1 MEKLERPRR
10 ADARRNRAR
19 IIGSAR
25 KLFARLGND
34 AQMEEIAADS
44 GLGMGTLYR
53 HFPNKQALLTEI
65 VRERFEGMIEL
76 AQAAERIEDPGE
88 AFEAV
93 LGSYLEAA
101 DGDAAFQL
109 ALLGSTE
116 FEWEG
121 VVQQKAEFAEI
132 VTRIIDRAVA
142 AGDVRDDLSVRRLPA
157 DHQWRDG
164 DDVLQA
170 ERQQRLAPTPRARA
184 RPGPHAGGGRRRSAV
199 ASVAAM
205 VSERT
210 ARALMARLAAEQS
223 EQRLPSVVAGLVRDG
238 ELIWTGGRGKV
249 DGRTPDAD
257 VQYRCGSIT
266 KTFVGVSVMR
276 LRDEGRLS
284 LSDTVDR
291 FLSGTGIGE
300 LTIAELM
307 SHSAGCAPRPARR
320 GGSGRRAATSSS

>member
-19 IIGSAR
+19 IIASAR

-76 AQAAERIEDPGE
+76 AQTAERIEDPGE

-93 LGSYLEAA
+93 LRSYLEAA

-132 VTRIIDRAVA
+132 VTRIIERAVA
-142 AGDVRDDLSVRRLPA
+142 AGEVRDDLSYPDFPLITNGVMATMYFKPSGNDDWRRHLELVLDRVRTSAP
-157 DHQWRDG
+157 DG
-164 DDVLQA
+164 
-170 ERQQRLAPTPRARA
+170 
-184 RPGPHAGGGRRRSAV
+184 
-199 ASVAAM
+199 
-205 VSERT
+205 
-210 ARALMARLAAEQS
+210 
-223 EQRLPSVVAGLVRDG
+223 AGLR
-238 ELIWTGGRGKV
+238 
-249 DGRTPDAD
+249 
-257 VQYRCGSIT
+257 
-266 KTFVGVSVMR
+266 
-276 LRDEGRLS
+276 
-284 LSDTVDR
+284 
-291 FLSGTGIGE
+291 
-300 LTIAELM
+300 
-307 SHSAGCAPRPARR
+307 
-320 GGSGRRAATSSS
+320 

>member
-1 MEKLERPRR
+1 MEKLERPLR

-19 IIGSAR
+19 IIASAR

-34 AQMEEIAADS
+34 AQMEEIAADC

-88 AFEAV
+88 AFETV

-132 VTRIIDRAVA
+132 VTRIIERAVA
-142 AGDVRDDLSVRRLPA
+142 AGEVRSDFRYTDFPLITNGVMATMYFRPSGNSDWRRHLEL
-157 DHQWRDG
+157 
-164 DDVLQA
+164 VLD
-170 ERQQRLAPTPRARA
+170 R
-184 RPGPHAGGGRRRSAV
+184 V
-199 ASVAAM
+199 
-205 VSERT
+205 
-210 ARALMARLAAEQS
+210 
-223 EQRLPSVVAGLVRDG
+223 
-238 ELIWTGGRGKV
+238 
-249 DGRTPDAD
+249 RTPTAG
-257 VQYRCGSIT
+257 RP
-266 KTFVGVSVMR
+266 R
-276 LRDEGRLS
+276 LR
-284 LSDTVDR
+284 
-291 FLSGTGIGE
+291 
-300 LTIAELM
+300 
-307 SHSAGCAPRPARR
+307 
-320 GGSGRRAATSSS
+320 